1 MATAPAAATFGF
13 GTPFA
18 EQLDFFRRKLNLPTE
33 RWDDIMRAAHDRA
46 FAVAGAAKADLL
58 QDLRTAVDKA
68 MESGSLA
75 GFRKDFRALVEHR
88 GWTGWTGEGSKAGE
102 AWRTRIIYQTNM
114 ATSYAAGRR
123 RQMVDPEFAAI
134 RPYWKYVHSDG
145 VLHPRP
151 EHQRWDGLTLPR
163 EHAFWKTH
171 FAPNGWNCF
180 PAHVPVRCKARLGLK
195 TWYAGEMVELTT
207 AGGNNLTVTANHP
220 VLTAR
225 GWVCAH
231 EVQEGDELIGSTGY
245 LHAALVGV
253 IDDEQAPARAE
264 ELFESLAA
272 QGLRVAPMA
281 PHDFHGDASLRKPE
295 VHIAG
300 SDGALVDVVEASRR
314 QFIGES
320 GLEVGL
326 HGGVEA
332 AGIPGGTSQALLI
345 EHDVVPA
352 QHVPHG
358 WLGNAQP
365 LGDLRLADEAAA
377 VQRQRL
383 ALHRGVARIGS
394 NPGCTELSFDAA
406 GRGLD
411 SLPSRAFGGGL
422 VAQGDAGSGQ
432 CSPEQVSG
440 AARLFGELLQANP
453 TQVTRDEV
461 VQIGKAV
468 WAGHVFDFVTDT
480 GLILAG
486 GLVVSNC
493 RCEIHPVKAP
503 APGAATEPPAGWDQ
517 IDDKTGAP
525 VGIDR
530 GFDYAPGAS
539 TDVAL
544 RQMVQD
550 KLITYPDAITAA
562 LSRDVT
568 RYVNASQPAPAF
580 VRRVLAD
587 PTVAE
592 PLWLGF
598 ADDFAR
604 IGQAAGAEVKGYLVL
619 LPAETPR
626 HVFRDHEHDGGTQR
640 LAQPDDYSRLAE
652 TLNSADSL
660 RAGTASRHGNATVVA
675 TKRFGAEVMRAVF
688 ERLPGK
694 HNRSL
699 ALISLVVKVG
709 R

>member
-1 MATAPAAATFGF
+1 VATAPAAATFGF

-46 FAVAGAAKADLL
+46 FVVAGAAKADLL
-58 QDLRTAVDKA
+58 HELRGAVDKA
-68 MESGSLA
+68 IESRGLHQ
-75 GFRKDFRALVEHR
+75 FRKDFRSLVQR
-88 GWTGWTGEGSKAGE
+88 TGWTGWTGEGSKAGE
-102 AWRTRIIYQTNM
+102 AWRTRVIYQTNM

-151 EHQRWDGLTLPR
+151 EHLRWDGLTLPR
-163 EHAFWKTH
+163 EHEFWKTH
-171 FAPNGWNCF
+171 FAPNGW
-180 PAHVPVRCKARLGLK
+180 G
-195 TWYAGEMVELTT
+195 
-207 AGGNNLTVTANHP
+207 
-220 VLTAR
+220 
-225 GWVCAH
+225 
-231 EVQEGDELIGSTGY
+231 
-245 LHAALVGV
+245 
-253 IDDEQAPARAE
+253 
-264 ELFESLAA
+264 
-272 QGLRVAPMA
+272 
-281 PHDFHGDASLRKPE
+281 
-295 VHIAG
+295 
-300 SDGALVDVVEASRR
+300 
-314 QFIGES
+314 
-320 GLEVGL
+320 
-326 HGGVEA
+326 
-332 AGIPGGTSQALLI
+332 
-345 EHDVVPA
+345 
-352 QHVPHG
+352 
-358 WLGNAQP
+358 
-365 LGDLRLADEAAA
+365 
-377 VQRQRL
+377 
-383 ALHRGVARIGS
+383 
-394 NPGCTELSFDAA
+394 
-406 GRGLD
+406 
-411 SLPSRAFGGGL
+411 
-422 VAQGDAGSGQ
+422 
-432 CSPEQVSG
+432 
-440 AARLFGELLQANP
+440 
-453 TQVTRDEV
+453 
-461 VQIGKAV
+461 
-468 WAGHVFDFVTDT
+468 
-480 GLILAG
+480 
-486 GLVVSNC
+486 C

-503 APGAATEPPAGWDQ
+503 APGAATEPPAGWDD
-517 IDDKTGAP
+517 IDPKTGAP

-568 RYVNASQPAPAF
+568 RCVNASEPAPAF

-598 ADDFAR
+598 VDDFAR

-619 LPAETPR
+619 LPAEKPR
-626 HVFRDHEHDGGTQR
+626 HLFRDHEHDGGTQR

-675 TKRFGAEVMRAVF
+675 TKRFGAELMRAVA